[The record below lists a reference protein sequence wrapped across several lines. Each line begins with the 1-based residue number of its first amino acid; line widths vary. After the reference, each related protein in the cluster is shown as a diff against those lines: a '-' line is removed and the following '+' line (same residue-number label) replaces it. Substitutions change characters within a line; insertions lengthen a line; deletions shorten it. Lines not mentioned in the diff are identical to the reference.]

1 VDQQWSVS
9 SFLNQVINKKTL
21 ALIGKI
27 ENIILV
33 LNAISIMIFLAVD
46 LFCVRN
52 FLFID
57 NNIPYLGKKKN
68 LPGYQKQSRE
78 VTLMNG
84 KRKIQQIASALKLK
98 GHHVESADRF
108 FKLAVQHNFVQ
119 VHFFEQ
125 N

>member
-1 VDQQWSVS
+1 MLS
-9 SFLNQVINKKTL
+9 
-21 ALIGKI
+21 AGY
-27 ENIILV
+27 
-33 LNAISIMIFLAVD
+33 
-46 LFCVRN
+46 
-52 FLFID
+52 
-57 NNIPYLGKKKN
+57 NIPYLGKKKN

-119 VHFFEQ
+119 VRTPNKICNRITRIFCCVTFVNKFFPSSQ
-125 N
+125 HHY

>member
-1 VDQQWSVS
+1 
-9 SFLNQVINKKTL
+9 
-21 ALIGKI
+21 
-27 ENIILV
+27 
-33 LNAISIMIFLAVD
+33 MIFLAVD

-52 FLFID
+52 FLFIH

-108 FKLAVQHNFVQ
+108 FKLAVQHNFRAGTL
-119 VHFFEQ
+119 F
-125 N
+125 